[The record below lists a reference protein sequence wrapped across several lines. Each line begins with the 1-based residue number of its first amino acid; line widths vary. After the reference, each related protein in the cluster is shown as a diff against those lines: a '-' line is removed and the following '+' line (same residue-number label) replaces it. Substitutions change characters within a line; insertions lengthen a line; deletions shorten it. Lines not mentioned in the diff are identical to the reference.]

1 VISLPLPLYASPYI
15 PNEGGEVLERL
26 PSRNDPGQ
34 QEVRRLRTIL
44 TANPHDA
51 AAAVSLGR
59 RYIEMWRD
67 GGDPRYLGYAQAALG
82 AWWNLP
88 RPPEAVQ
95 VMRAVLRQSTHQF
108 SGALADLDSVLK
120 EDPNNAQ
127 AWLTR
132 SSIEQVLGQY
142 QQAKLSCAHLYGR
155 ANGLVSQACL
165 YSVTS
170 LNGEADKSYQRLSS
184 AISTSRTPDR
194 GVRLWVLTL
203 LAEMA
208 SRRGDD
214 VAAQAHYSEAMASG
228 EPDNYLLASYADFLL
243 RQEKAEQVRL
253 MLQSRLQVDALLL
266 RYALALKA
274 LHAADTPKY
283 VDALRQRFEAAQM
296 RGDTIHQR
304 EQAIYELD
312 LANAPVKALDVAQ
325 RNWAIQ
331 KEPTDTLVLLRAAAV
346 NENRAAARP
355 VLEWIKSVRLEDRQ
369 LDPLIRTLGGLPQ

>member
-1 VISLPLPLYASPYI
+1 
-15 PNEGGEVLERL
+15 
-26 PSRNDPGQ
+26 
-34 QEVRRLRTIL
+34 
-44 TANPHDA
+44 
-51 AAAVSLGR
+51 
-59 RYIEMWRD
+59 MWRD

-108 SGALADLDSVLK
+108 SAALADLDSVLK
-120 EDPNNAQ
+120 ADPDNAQ

-142 QQAKLSCAHLYGR
+142 RQAKLSCAHLFGR
-155 ANGLVSQACL
+155 ANGLVWQACL

-170 LNGEADKSYQRLSS
+170 LNGEADKSYQRLNS
-184 AISTSRTPDR
+184 AYSTSRTLDPSIK
-194 GVRLWVLTL
+194 LWVLTL

-214 VAAQAHYSEAMASG
+214 AAAQTHYSEAMASG
-228 EPDNYLLASYADFLL
+228 APDNYLLASYADFLL
-243 RQEKAEQVRL
+243 RKQKPEQVRL

-266 RYALALKA
+266 RYTLALKA

-283 VDALRQRFEAAQM
+283 IGMLRQRFEAAQL

-312 LANAPVKALDVAQ
+312 LDNAPVKALDVAQ
-325 RNWAIQ
+325 RNWSTQ
-331 KEPTDTLVLLRAAAV
+331 KEPADTLVLLRAAAAQ
-346 NENRAAARP
+346 EDRAAARP
-355 VLEWIKSVRLEDRQ
+355 VLEWIKSAHMEDRQ
-369 LDPLIRTLGGLPQ
+369 LDPLISKLGGLPQ